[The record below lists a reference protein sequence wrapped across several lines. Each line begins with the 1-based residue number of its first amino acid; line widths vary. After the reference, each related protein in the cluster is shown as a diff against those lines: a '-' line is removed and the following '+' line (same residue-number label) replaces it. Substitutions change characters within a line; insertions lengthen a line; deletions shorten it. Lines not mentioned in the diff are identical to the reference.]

1 MTLSSIA
8 VHLDHSECCE
18 ARTRFAARLATV
30 HGSHLC
36 GIVPTG
42 VRARTA
48 RQPPDAT
55 VTDTAAAVSASLYL
69 RRRAETVAQVFRCR
83 LRGLGSASFDAC
95 LVDGRPI
102 DAVVAHARASDL
114 LIVGQADAGAALD
127 EAARRLYEE
136 AMLHAGGPVLI
147 LPRAGRFDAAVDR
160 VMIAWDGGREA
171 AMSVRG
177 ALPLLREASQVTLVS
192 LRHGNAPASTRVP
205 PETRR
210 WLQRHGVAAVIDER
224 AAASVADTLL
234 ERASALDA
242 NLIVMG
248 GYGHARARERI
259 LGGTTRE
266 LLARSWLPL
275 CMTH

>member
-1 MTLSSIA
+1 M
-8 VHLDHSECCE
+8 
-18 ARTRFAARLATV
+18 
-30 HGSHLC
+30 
-36 GIVPTG
+36 
-42 VRARTA
+42 
-48 RQPPDAT
+48 QPA
-55 VTDTAAAVSASLYL
+55 DTAAGATAAVSASLYL
-69 RRRAETVAQVFRCR
+69 RRRAETVAHVFRCR
-83 LRGLGSASFDAC
+83 VRGLGPASFDAC

-114 LIVGQADAGAALD
+114 LVVGQADAQAALD
-127 EAARRLYEE
+127 EAERRLYEE

-147 LPRAGRFDAAVDR
+147 LPRAGRFDTAADR

-177 ALPLLREASQVTLVS
+177 ALPILREASQVTLVA
-192 LRHGNAPASTRVP
+192 LRHGRGPAPTRVP

-210 WLQRHGVAAVIDER
+210 WLQRHGVAVVIDESTT
-224 AAASVADTLL
+224 AASVADTLL

-248 GYGHARARERI
+248 GYGHARARERV

-266 LLARSWLPL
+266 LLARSRLPL

>member
-18 ARTRFAARLATV
+18 ARTRFAARLARL

-42 VRARTA
+42 VRERAGM
-48 RQPPDAT
+48 QPPDAAAAAT
-55 VTDTAAAVSASLYL
+55 VAVSASLYL
-69 RRRAETVAQVFRCR
+69 RRRAETVAHVFRCR
-83 LRGLGSASFDAC
+83 VRGLGAASFDAC

-114 LIVGQADAGAALD
+114 LVVGQADAEAALD
-127 EAARRLYEE
+127 ETARRLYEE
-136 AMLHAGGPVLI
+136 AMLRAGGPVLI
-147 LPRAGRFDAAVDR
+147 LPRAGRFDAVADR
-160 VMIAWDGGREA
+160 LMIAWDGGREA

-177 ALPLLREASQVTLVS
+177 ALPILREASQVTLVS
-192 LRHGNAPASTRVP
+192 LRRGREPALAPVA

-210 WLQRHGVAAVIDER
+210 WLQRHGVAVVIDESTTV
-224 AAASVADTLL
+224 ASVADTLL

-248 GYGHARARERI
+248 GYGHVRARERV

-266 LLARSWLPL
+266 LLAKSRLPL
-275 CMTH
+275 CMAH